1 MMFPGMWDG
10 IGISALFVTALRVG
24 ASNVLIIINAE
35 INIQTVPL
43 GHLGPTNDS
52 FVTVIRS
59 SFRATF

>member
-1 MMFPGMWDG
+1 MVFLGMWNG

-24 ASNVLIIINAE
+24 ASNVVIVIIGG
-35 INIQTVPL
+35 INIQTVPR